1 MGSNNFISLALCL
14 TAMLC
19 TATGT
24 AMADELFHTDE
35 PAKVERDTAAAV
47 NKLDLDA
54 QFLTRGELRMGGL
67 PENQDDTGGDFAA
80 FFMERTRLVIGYSR
94 PYLDAKISAQH
105 SGVWG
110 QAGKGVVNLYETW
123 VQLKAPIG
131 LFAKIGR
138 QELSYDNERIIG
150 SDDWAM
156 AASSHDVG
164 KFGYEGHG
172 HKAHLILGFNQ
183 NAENTN
189 GGTFYKDGA
198 HPYKSMQTL
207 WYHYDVPRTSLGA
220 SLLFMNLGVQ
230 GYEPHKTRFQHLAGV
245 YLLWTPKPLLLEGS
259 YYRHFGHTEDRMP
272 IKAWMAS
279 IKLQYTL
286 NPQWRFT
293 TGYDYLSGDEF
304 YYVRDEGQAGL
315 VRHKE
320 MRGFSTLYGSHHQF
334 YGAMDFF
341 YISAFADGFS
351 PGLQNLYTNI
361 DYTPVKKLTF
371 NAAYHFLA
379 TTVNLTDFS
388 HKLGHELELTAS
400 YQFMPYARLSA
411 GYSFMVGSDTM
422 KELKRTSDSGRLHW
436 AWISL
441 NVTPRILSTKW

>member
-1 MGSNNFISLALCL
+1 MRIQCL
-14 TAMLC
+14 QAFLVAAVA
-19 TATGT
+19 ATT
-24 AMADELFHTDE
+24 AMANPQPETADST
-35 PAKVERDTAAAV
+35 AKENTLNV
-47 NKLDLDA
+47 DA
-54 QFLTRGELRMGGL
+54 QFLSRGEYRRGGL
-67 PENQDDTGGDFAA
+67 PENTDSPDEDFAT
-80 FFMERTRLVIGYSR
+80 FLMERTRLVVGYER
-94 PYLDAKISAQH
+94 PYLNAKVSVQH

-110 QAGKGVVNLYETW
+110 QSGKGSMNLYETY
-123 VQLKAPIG
+123 VQLNAPIG

-138 QELSYDNERIIG
+138 QELAYDNERIIG

-198 HPYKSMQTL
+198 QPYKSMQTL
-207 WYHYDVPRTSLGA
+207 WYHYDVPRTNLGV
-220 SLLFMNLGVQ
+220 SLLSMNLGVQ
-230 GYEPHKTRFQHLAGV
+230 GNEPRKTRFQHLAGA
-245 YLLWTPKPLLLEGS
+245 YLLWTPKSWLLEGS
-259 YYRHFGHTEDRMP
+259 YYRQFGRTEDNLP
-272 IKAWMAS
+272 IKAWMGS

-293 TGYDYLSGDEF
+293 TGYAYLSGDEF
-304 YYVRDEGQAGL
+304 YYVRGQGQAGL

-351 PGLQNLYTNI
+351 PGLQNLYASV
-361 DYTPVKKLTF
+361 DYTPIKKLTL
-371 NAAYHFLA
+371 NATYHFLA
-379 TTVNLTDFS
+379 TAVSLEGFNRT
-388 HKLGHELELTAS
+388 LGHEFEITAD
-400 YQFMPYARLSA
+400 YKFQPWGRLSA
-411 GYSFMVGSDTM
+411 GYSLMVGTDTM
-422 KELKRTSDSGRLHW
+422 KELKRASDAGRLQW
-436 AWISL
+436 VWLSL
-441 NVTPRILSTKW
+441 NVTPRIFSVKW

>member
-1 MGSNNFISLALCL
+1 MRIQCIQAFLVA
-14 TAMLC
+14 AVA
-19 TATGT
+19 ATT
-24 AMADELFHTDE
+24 AMANPQLETTDST
-35 PAKVERDTAAAV
+35 AKENTLNV
-47 NKLDLDA
+47 DA
-54 QFLTRGELRMGGL
+54 QFLSRGEYRRGGL
-67 PENQDDTGGDFAA
+67 PENTNSPDEDFAA
-80 FFMERTRLVIGYSR
+80 FLMERTRLVVGCER
-94 PYLDAKISAQH
+94 PYLDAKVSIQH

-110 QAGKGVVNLYETW
+110 QSGKGSMNLYETY

-138 QELSYDNERIIG
+138 QELAYDNERIIG

-164 KFGYEGHG
+164 KFGYEGYG

-198 HPYKSMQTL
+198 QPYKSMQTL
-207 WYHYDVPRTSLGA
+207 WYHYDVPRTDFGA

-230 GYEPHKTRFQHLAGV
+230 GQEPNKTRFQHLAGA
-245 YLLWTPKPLLLEGS
+245 YLLWQPKSWLLEGS
-259 YYRHFGHTEDRMP
+259 YYRQFGRTEDNLP
-272 IKAWMAS
+272 IKAWMGS

-304 YYVRDEGQAGL
+304 YYVRGQGQAGL

-351 PGLQNLYTNI
+351 PGLQNLYASV
-361 DYTPVKKLTF
+361 DFTPIKKLTL
-371 NAAYHFLA
+371 NATYHFLA
-379 TTVNLTDFS
+379 TTVSLQDFNRT
-388 HKLGHELELTAS
+388 LGHEVEFTAD
-400 YQFMPYARLSA
+400 YKFQPWGKLSA
-411 GYSFMVGSDTM
+411 GYSLMVGTDTM
-422 KELKRTSDSGRLHW
+422 KELKRTSDSGRLQW
-436 AWISL
+436 VWLSL
-441 NVTPRILSTKW
+441 NVTPRIFSVKW